1 MSNQIEVRLEARC
14 AGIIK
19 ADIADGRG
27 VRVGVFLSGCPHHCP
42 GCFNLE
48 AQDYNYGKPFGV
60 KVFNDIQE
68 ALSKDYVKGVT
79 LLGGEPLVDCNLGVA
94 WEIIRMAKSLHKDV
108 WVYSG
113 YTWEQLMER
122 LHDKE
127 SLRSIPLYYILAQTN
142 VLVDGPFILGL
153 KDTSLPFCGS
163 SNQRIIDVQRSFK
176 EGKIV
181 LYDLNQKG

>member
-1 MSNQIEVRLEARC
+1 MSNQIEARC

-19 ADIADGRG
+19 TDIADGKG

-42 GCFNLE
+42 GCFNPE
-48 AQDYNYGKPFGV
+48 AQDFNYGKPFDAE
-60 KVFNDIQE
+60 VFENIKE

-79 LLGGEPLVDCNLGVA
+79 LLGGEPLVDYNLGAA
-94 WEIIRMAKSLHKDV
+94 WGIAHMARSLHKDV
-108 WVYSG
+108 WIYSG

-122 LHDKE
+122 SRNKE
-127 SLRSIPLYYILAQTN
+127 SLRSLFLYYTLIKTN

-153 KDTSLPFCGS
+153 KDTSLPFRGS
-163 SNQRIIDVQRSFK
+163 SNQRIIDVQRSLK
-176 EGKIV
+176 EDKIV